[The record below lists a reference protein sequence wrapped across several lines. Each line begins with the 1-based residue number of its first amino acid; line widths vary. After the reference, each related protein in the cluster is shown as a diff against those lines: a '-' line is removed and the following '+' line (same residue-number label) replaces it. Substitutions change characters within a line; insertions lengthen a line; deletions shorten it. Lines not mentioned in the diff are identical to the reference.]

1 MKTFSEKVIE
11 LAVKIPKG
19 KITTYGRLAGR
30 AGGGA
35 MSSQSISGILGK
47 AERAGHRI
55 PWHRIVYANGKI
67 WIDDAHRAERMKLY
81 KQEKIQII
89 EKNRNFFI
97 KDFEDVLWNFK

>member
-19 KITTYGRLAGR
+19 KVTTYGRLAGR

-35 MSSQSISGILGK
+35 MSSQSISGILTR
-47 AERAGHRI
+47 AERGGAKI

-67 WIDDAHRAERMKLY
+67 WIDDAHCTERMKLY
-81 KQEKIQII
+81 TAEKIEID
-89 EKNRNFFI
+89 EKGNI
-97 KDFEDVLWNFK
+97 KDFENKLWNFK

>member
-19 KITTYGRLAGR
+19 KVTTYGRLAGR

-35 MSSQSISGILGK
+35 MSSQSISGILTR
-47 AERAGHRI
+47 AERGGAKI

-67 WIDDAHRAERMKLY
+67 WIDDAHRTERMKLY
-81 KQEKIQII
+81 KQEKIEID
-89 EKNRNFFI
+89 EKGKI
-97 KDFEDVLWNFK
+97 KDFENKLWNFK

>member
-19 KITTYGRLAGR
+19 KVTTYGRLAGR

-35 MSSQSISGILGK
+35 MSSQSISGVLAK
-47 AERAGHRI
+47 AERAGYII

-81 KQEKIQII
+81 KAEKIEIDP
-89 EKNRNFFI
+89 KGNI
-97 KDFEDVLWNFK
+97 KDFENRLWNFK

>member
-19 KITTYGRLAGR
+19 KVTTYGRLAGR

-35 MSSQSISGILGK
+35 MSSQSISGILAK
-47 AERAGHRI
+47 AERGGAKI

-67 WIDDAHRAERMKLY
+67 WIDDAHRTERMKLY
-81 KQEKIQII
+81 TAEKIEID
-89 EKNRNFFI
+89 EKGNI
-97 KDFEDVLWNFK
+97 KDFENKLWNFK